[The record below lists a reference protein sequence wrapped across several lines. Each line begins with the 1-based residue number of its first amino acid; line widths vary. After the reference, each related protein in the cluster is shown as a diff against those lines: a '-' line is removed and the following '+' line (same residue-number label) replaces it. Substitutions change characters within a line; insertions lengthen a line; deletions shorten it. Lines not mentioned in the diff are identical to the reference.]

1 MGDAC
6 VAAEEVANEAVV
18 SLTRVNNLS
27 FSDTLDAVRSA
38 QERLLEDA
46 RQLSESGMR
55 EESLLPGWTRGHV
68 LTHLAR
74 NADAQNRLILGL
86 KQGRT
91 TPLYPGGQEARAA
104 AIEEGAG
111 RPVNL
116 MLADLE
122 FSGNR
127 VLAAMAALTDTELV
141 ETVAWR
147 RPVTA
152 SFLPH
157 LRWREL
163 EIHHLDLNL
172 GYTINDWPT
181 EFVDACLATE
191 LPLLADRAPN
201 IERPKVPDSELLAWL
216 IGRPSDPTLPQ
227 LSAWL

>member
-1 MGDAC
+1 
-6 VAAEEVANEAVV
+6 
-18 SLTRVNNLS
+18 
-27 FSDTLDAVRSA
+27 
-38 QERLLEDA
+38 
-46 RQLSESGMR
+46 MR

-74 NADAQNRLILGL
+74 NADAVNRLILGL
-86 KQGRT
+86 QQGTT

-111 RPVNL
+111 RPVDL

-127 VLAAMAALTDTELV
+127 VLAAMAALTDAELL

-157 LRWREL
+157 LRWREM

-172 GYTINDWPT
+172 GYTTSDWPT
-181 EFVDACLATE
+181 DFVAACLATE

-201 IERPKVPDSELLAWL
+201 VSRPGVPDPELLAWL
-216 IGRPSDPTLPQ
+216 IGRSSDPTLPE
-227 LSAWL
+227 LPAWL